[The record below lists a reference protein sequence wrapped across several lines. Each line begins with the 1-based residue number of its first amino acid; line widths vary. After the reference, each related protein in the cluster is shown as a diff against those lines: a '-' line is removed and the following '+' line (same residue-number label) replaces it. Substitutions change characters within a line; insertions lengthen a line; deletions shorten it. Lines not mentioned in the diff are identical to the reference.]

1 MKSQHLNFFL
11 AMAEHGSIRG
21 AARALGLTQPA
32 VTKTVRT
39 LEKEIGLPLIQRSI
53 SGVVLTDHGHALLKH
68 AQRINNEMRRADE
81 AMAARKDGD
90 GGVVRVAVSASA
102 AITLI
107 PTVLED
113 FTKFLPRARVSLIE
127 SSVKSALNGL
137 FDGSLDLAVLQLGPG
152 AFPPHI
158 QTVQLFEIEQRIVV
172 RKGHPHQQ
180 ATSFSELIG
189 CKWVVPQHPDWRGVF
204 TSPSFWPESLL
215 LPATLVE
222 CSSLTIA
229 QSLVRD
235 SDFVS
240 IFPEPSLRVAG
251 LAANIVPVDVIE
263 PLPPLRMSIIYNAD
277 TASTDASDIFMKC
290 VKTAAA
296 TARIHTRQLFV

>member
-53 SGVVLTDHGHALLKH
+53 SGVVLTEHGQALLKH
-68 AQRINNEMRRADE
+68 AQRIDNEMRRANE
-81 AMAARKDGD
+81 AMAARKDGH
-90 GGVVRVAVSASA
+90 GGVVRAAVSASA

-107 PTVLED
+107 PAALEE
-113 FTKFLPRARVSLIE
+113 FTKRLPRARLSLIE

-152 AFPPHI
+152 DFPPHI
-158 QTVQLFEIEQRIVV
+158 QTVPLFDVEQRIVV
-172 RKGHPHQQ
+172 RKGHAHQH
-180 ATSFSELIG
+180 ATSFGELID

-222 CSSLTIA
+222 CTSLTIA

-235 SDFVS
+235 SNFVS
-240 IFPEPSLRVAG
+240 IFPEPSVRVAG
-251 LAANIVPVDVIE
+251 LAANIIPVNVIE
-263 PLPPLRMSIIYNAD
+263 PLPTLRMSIIYNAET
-277 TASTDASDIFMKC
+277 TATDASDVFMTC
-290 VKTAAA
+290 VKAAA
-296 TARIHTRQLFV
+296 SPAHILVT

>member
-1 MKSQHLNFFL
+1 MKSQHLSFFL

-32 VTKTVRT
+32 VTKTVKT
-39 LEKEIGLPLIQRSI
+39 LEKELGLPLIQRSI
-53 SGVVLTDHGHALLKH
+53 SGVVLTEHGQALLKH
-68 AQRINNEMRRADE
+68 AQRINNEMRRAEE

-90 GGVVRVAVSASA
+90 GGVVRAAISASA

-107 PTVLED
+107 PAALEE
-113 FTKFLPRARVSLIE
+113 FTKRLPRARISLVE
-127 SSVKSALNGL
+127 SSVKSALGGL

-152 AFPPHI
+152 DFPPHI
-158 QTVQLFEIEQRIVV
+158 HAVPLFEVEQRIVV
-172 RKGHPHQQ
+172 KKGHAYQQ
-180 ATSFSELIG
+180 AKSFIELID

-204 TSPSFWPESLL
+204 TSPSFWPASLP

-240 IFPEPSLRVAG
+240 IFPEPSVRFAG
-251 LAANIVPVDVIE
+251 PGADIIPIEIIE
-263 PLPPLRMSIIYNAD
+263 PLPSLRMSIIYNAD
-277 TASTDASDIFMKC
+277 IEATDASDVFMTC
-290 VKTAAA
+290 VKLA
-296 TARIHTRQLFV
+296 TKPA